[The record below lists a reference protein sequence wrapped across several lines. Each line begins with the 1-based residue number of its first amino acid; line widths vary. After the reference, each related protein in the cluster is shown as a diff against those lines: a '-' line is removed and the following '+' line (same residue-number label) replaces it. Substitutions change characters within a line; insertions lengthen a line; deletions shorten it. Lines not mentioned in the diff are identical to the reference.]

1 MYFILSFADV
11 NLGFTVTNI
20 RLPINDLCI
29 AYDDDI
35 NYTLFKTPI
44 VCVKV
49 VPATVKPAGK
59 ITRVKINDSFHM

>member
-1 MYFILSFADV
+1 MYFILSFPDV
-11 NLGFTVTNI
+11 NLGFTVANI
-20 RLPINDLCI
+20 RSPIDDLCI

>member
-11 NLGFTVTNI
+11 NLGFTVANI
-20 RLPINDLCI
+20 RSPINDLCI

-44 VCVKV
+44 VCAKV

-59 ITRVKINDSFHM
+59 ITRVKRNDLFHM